1 MNKMRG
7 RAQHHALFLEGD
19 TAWVQRELD
28 EAHKTIRSLLRQ
40 IDKEQARYKEIAR
53 AYELTVANLVSITQ
67 DNTILER
74 ERDMWRARAEK
85 TPAPLAIGSGLLELT
100 SAEVSAI
107 RKAMAR
113 LHHPD
118 TGGDSERLKA
128 WNAAL
133 DMLER

>member
-1 MNKMRG
+1 MNKTGG
-7 RAQHHALFLEGD
+7 RAQRPALFIEGD
-19 TAWVQRELD
+19 AAWVQRELD

-53 AYELTVANLVSITQ
+53 AYELTVANLVTVTQ
-67 DNTILER
+67 ENNMLER
-74 ERDMWRARAEK
+74 ERDMWRVRAER
-85 TPAPLAIGSGLLELT
+85 TPAPLALGAGLLELT

-107 RKAMAR
+107 RKAIAR

-133 DMLER
+133 DTLER